1 MFDARALLASL
12 HRAAVQGAEP
22 FGRTRAAVS
31 QWLLQHPSLL
41 APGATIRVFGMG
53 KASVAMAAG
62 AVAALHDAGLDPQHG
77 IVVSASPVATALAS
91 ATHGHGAHGSAQRFD
106 ALSPVQPDQLQQ
118 QRQQQTL
125 PLPLGFTVV
134 SGDHPVPGPASLQ
147 AADLISDAVA
157 EVQPG
162 DIALVLLSGGTSSL
176 AAAPV
181 SALALAVGDVDRAQ
195 AHLAN
200 LADTLL
206 ESGLAIHEM
215 NAIRR
220 RLLRWGAGR
229 LAVALSDRGAAHI
242 PVFAI
247 SDVIGD
253 DPAVIGSGPCSPDP
267 LDEPTFL
274 ALLDAHDVR
283 NALERDTA
291 IFLGLAGSGR
301 PPIVA
306 PASHAAFA
314 RVDYEIIARNRDA
327 IHALATAARASG
339 VDHVYVDATPL
350 EGEAAPLG
358 DRLAR
363 YAIAQARTLP
373 ANESAMFV
381 FGGEPV
387 VNLRATYE
395 RAWDDG
401 DDRDDTPEDAST
413 AAPLAD
419 TDRQRTAIEE
429 LRALFGDGASDALR
443 STSRAQIDEPMRG
456 GRMQVLALSAA
467 FALEEAAAA
476 GDTAAWR
483 VTLLAAGTDGRDG
496 PTDAAGAIVDA
507 ATPALARRSGR
518 RPERDLATG
527 RSWFPLDA
535 AEALLRSGPTGTNV
549 MDVVAVF
556 VGRDGQ

>member
-1 MFDARALLASL
+1 MFDARALLVSL
-12 HRAAVQGAEP
+12 HRAAVEGAEP
-22 FGRTRAAVS
+22 FGRTREAVS
-31 QWLLQHPSLL
+31 RWLMLNQSTL
-41 APGATIRVFGMG
+41 APGATFRIFGMG
-53 KASVAMAAG
+53 KASVAMSAG

-77 IVVSASPVATALAS
+77 VVVSAVPANSPRTDAGNDGQSIGHAS
-91 ATHGHGAHGSAQRFD
+91 ANSNANSD
-106 ALSPVQPDQLQQ
+106 ADARPAPKHH
-118 QRQQQTL
+118 L
-125 PLPLGFTVV
+125 PLSFTVV
-134 SGDHPVPGPASLQ
+134 SGDHPVPGPASLH
-147 AADLISDAVA
+147 AADLISDTVA
-157 EVQPG
+157 DVQPN
-162 DIALVLLSGGTSSL
+162 DVALVLLSGGTSSL

-181 SALALAVGDVDRAQ
+181 SALALAVGDVERAQ

-229 LAVALSDRGAAHI
+229 LAVALYEQGAARI

-267 LDEPTFL
+267 LDEPAFL
-274 ALLDAHDVR
+274 ALLDAHNVR

-291 IFLGLAGSGR
+291 LFLGLAGSGR

-306 PASHAAFA
+306 PATHAAFA
-314 RVDYEIIARNRDA
+314 RVDYEIVARNRDA
-327 IHALATAARASG
+327 VLALSAAARIAD
-339 VDHVYVDATPL
+339 VDHVFVDDAPL
-350 EGEAAPLG
+350 EGDAAPLG
-358 DRLAR
+358 DRIAR
-363 YAIAQARTLP
+363 YAITQARTLP
-373 ANESAMFV
+373 APESAIFV

-395 RAWDDG
+395 RAWDDE
-401 DDRDDTPEDAST
+401 DDTSVDEP
-413 AAPLAD
+413 AANVESGLD
-419 TDRQRTAIEE
+419 
-429 LRALFGDGASDALR
+429 LRRRAVDDLRETFGDFLPELLSPAQ
-443 STSRAQIDEPMRG
+443 RARLDEPMRG

-476 GDTAAWR
+476 GDAAAWR
-483 VTLLAAGTDGRDG
+483 ITILAAGTDGRDG

-507 ATPALARRSGR
+507 ATPALARRGGR
-518 RPERDLATG
+518 RPEQDLATG

-535 AEALLRSGPTGTNV
+535 AQALLRSGPTGTNV
-549 MDVVAVF
+549 MDVVAVY
-556 VGRDGQ
+556 VARARQ